1 MGDFFRM
8 LLDPKVVDAFK
19 NIGIPTII
27 LGFLMAGIYR
37 ASTWSGEHVLKPLV
51 TQQILFMEEVAA
63 AAKKNSETL
72 EQMGVAIDK
81 LQEAAEIQTKTLER
95 VSEPK

>member
-1 MGDFFRM
+1 MAEFFKA
-8 LLDPKVVDAFK
+8 LLDPRVIDAVK
-19 NIGIPTII
+19 NIGIPTVI
-27 LGFLMAGIYR
+27 LGMLMLGIYR

-63 AAKKNSETL
+63 ASKKNSETL